1 MDLETFN
8 GSDLHPLDSKTTE
21 ELIAFAFNSAQELLG
36 LDQTKTYLDRVNIL
50 RLFDNLA
57 KMLGGD
63 DKLMRH
69 WMESK
74 NVHLGYVP
82 VDHAHDP
89 LYLEEINAYLEA
101 ILHN

>member
-1 MDLETFN
+1 MDTETFD
-8 GSDLHPLDSKTTE
+8 GSDLHLFDDQSTE
-21 ELIAFAFNSAQELLG
+21 ELIAFAFGSAQELLG
-36 LDQTKTYLDRVNIL
+36 LDKTQTYPDRVNIL

-63 DKLMRH
+63 DKLMRY
-69 WMESK
+69 WMGSK

>member
-1 MDLETFN
+1 MDLKTSTGGN
-8 GSDLHPLDSKTTE
+8 LQALDSAETE
-21 ELIAFAFNSAQELLG
+21 ELIAFAFGSAQELLG
-36 LDQTKTYLDRVNIL
+36 LDQDKTYPDRLNIL
-50 RLFDNLA
+50 RLFDNIA

-63 DKLMRH
+63 DKLMRY
-69 WMESK
+69 WMGSK

-89 LYLEEINAYLEA
+89 LCLEEINAYLEA